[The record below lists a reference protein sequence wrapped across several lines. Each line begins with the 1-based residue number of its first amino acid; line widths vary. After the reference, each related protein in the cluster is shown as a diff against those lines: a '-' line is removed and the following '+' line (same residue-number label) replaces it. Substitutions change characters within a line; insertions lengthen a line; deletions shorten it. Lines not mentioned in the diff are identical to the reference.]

1 LHFQLPF
8 ALVLI
13 AAMVSAGL
21 LALIIG
27 LLSVRLNE
35 IYFAMLTLAFGM
47 MVYAVVHEWRSLTN
61 GSDGISGFAITPLLP
76 GIDLAL
82 IDPVVYYFLV
92 LAVTLIAA
100 LVLYII
106 TRSPFGLVLQAIRQN
121 PERVSFCGV
130 HVRCHQ
136 LTSFVISGV
145 FSGLAGALFAPF
157 NHLASPDLV
166 HWTQSA
172 EPVLMSILGGTG
184 YFLGPFFGATIFVL

>member
-1 LHFQLPF
+1 
-8 ALVLI
+8 
-13 AAMVSAGL
+13 
-21 LALIIG
+21 
-27 LLSVRLNE
+27 
-35 IYFAMLTLAFGM
+35 
-47 MVYAVVHEWRSLTN
+47 
-61 GSDGISGFAITPLLP
+61 
-76 GIDLAL
+76 LAL

-106 TRSPFGLVLQAIRQN
+106 TRSRFGLVLQAIRQT

-130 HVRCHQ
+130 HVRGHQ

-184 YFLGPFFGATIFVL
+184 YFLGPFFGATVFVLLETWITSYTHYWMLVLGIILAVLVIFFRRGLLGTLLDRVFARQ